1 MSIDNDK
8 FQFVGEI
15 NIFAT
20 GFMIRGFF
28 FVFSGAI
35 FGIRWFESFY
45 RLNGSISKKSIFS
58 VSWVRSLSEKG
69 WICFGRD
76 YL

>member
-1 MSIDNDK
+1 MLCSNDTERVRAVTKHTAPGTHCQQRLAAK

-28 FVFSGAI
+28 FGTI
-35 FGIRWFESFY
+35 
-45 RLNGSISKKSIFS
+45 
-58 VSWVRSLSEKG
+58 
-69 WICFGRD
+69 
-76 YL
+76 